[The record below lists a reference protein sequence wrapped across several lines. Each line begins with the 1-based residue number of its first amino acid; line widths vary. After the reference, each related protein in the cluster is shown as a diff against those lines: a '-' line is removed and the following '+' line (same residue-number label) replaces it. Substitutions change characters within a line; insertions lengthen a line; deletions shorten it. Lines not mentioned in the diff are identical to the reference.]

1 MIATIDA
8 PHRDKGTDK
17 EANPQHRAD
26 EAPAGA
32 GGYLAW
38 KKRLDFTIALLLLI
52 VAFPVILVAVV
63 LTKLTSRGPAI
74 YQQLRLGLNGR
85 PFTLYKIRTM
95 THNCERT
102 SGACWSVPGDPRVTW
117 IGRILRKTKVDELP
131 QLWNVLRGEMSLIGP
146 RPERPLFVYQLER
159 AIPHY
164 RERLLVPP
172 GLSGLAQVQLPA
184 DVDLVSVE
192 KKLQYDLY
200 YVQNVSWLL
209 DLRITV
215 ATGLYMLGVPF
226 RVIRML
232 LGISGER
239 IGWGEPVSRVELAPV
254 PRLT

>member
-1 MIATIDA
+1 MIAAIDA
-8 PHRDKGTDK
+8 RLPDNRSNSDTRTRG
-17 EANPQHRAD
+17 RAPVG
-26 EAPAGA
+26 ERE
-32 GGYLAW
+32 YLVW
-38 KKRLDFTIALLLLI
+38 KKRLDFAIALPLLI
-52 VAFPVILVAVV
+52 VALPVILAAVL

-74 YQQLRLGLNGR
+74 YKQLRLGLNGR

-117 IGRILRKTKVDELP
+117 LGRMLRRTKVDELP
-131 QLWNVLRGEMSLIGP
+131 QLWNVLCGEMSLIGP

-192 KKLQYDLY
+192 RKLQCDLY
-200 YVQNVSWLL
+200 YVQNASLLL
-209 DLRITV
+209 DLKILV
-215 ATGLYMLGVPF
+215 ATGFYLLGIPF
-226 RVIRML
+226 RVIRFLVGM
-232 LGISGER
+232 SSER
-239 IGWGEPVSRVELAPV
+239 IGWGEPVSGVKLAAV